1 MYTVPSSRDNET
13 ISVPTS
19 LRDSLSCLD
28 VVWADMF
35 ETEDINHDRVRQQ
48 QIDFLR
54 GAPPRWQNFYT
65 SVNQPTVVPLVKRD
79 GFNDLIQLVEIR
91 KRKGALI
98 TDAPLRYQSGSGGST
113 LAMQMLWHFRKDLR
127 CARAIDS
134 DLNTK
139 LSDLSKQVLDLFL
152 LSNEEHANQDRRTV
166 LLLLDTREKTD
177 NYVPIKNV
185 LCNKLIEE
193 IHKRGINTDTPV
205 VIILNCIPTDFTLTD
220 TMIIPPNL
228 SEETTKQLKEKVL
241 QQIRLQ
247 GKSQRKVTTINLHH
261 KDSSGSTLALEV
273 LSDLSKEF
281 TCETL
286 REPFNTDIAENK
298 VFTFE
303 IQNMANGLLR
313 IHKTHQKTVLLLLDN
328 KDDKSLHYLLKTLE
342 FKLTHADHPGFIIIN
357 AVCKSAVRV
366 PDVVKLKLELL
377 PDEKKRFDQKS
388 LEVKKEYK
396 KMSQKLHSFNI
407 MQRGFQ
413 REDAEKMIR
422 EEMANHIKKDPKSKG
437 TRLFSF
443 LALIN
448 SYVPGS
454 HLSKLLCKRFIGK
467 SEWPI
472 DDGKPSLEMILKPF
486 ENLIVSFSDGEQ
498 KADCIRLA
506 HPMIADACLK
516 LFTEHNVKR
525 SDVALDFLDS
535 MVRSN
540 KISYEQICKSMLVT
554 RLEGLTGKEMFS
566 KLILDILDEGENN
579 TKQCIDLLES
589 ASSLFSTNPF
599 YPQALARLYYIK
611 VKEENK
617 FEMAEKSAKEAIDR
631 DQEKSHIKD
640 TLGQVRKSH
649 LQRYFKN
656 PNRDIKVCLDIAKS
670 AIDAFHDE
678 AKTAEFESADTRFSN
693 RGLFGFLQVC
703 NVSCVMNLKEALEQ
717 EYKGDLRGDI
727 ESRYDF
733 FERYLVYSRPTPKQ
747 EEPAYFSED
756 VEECYIH
763 FFKQGE
769 QTGKMTLNEKKMKSF
784 AGLLHFLQSDI
795 NVLEKNWNAIANPQ
809 SDNETQMVHY
819 TLANII
825 LSQFDK
831 PCENLQ
837 DLQARLQE
845 LWKTE
850 ENHRSPEFYLSILLL
865 FWPDEAQ
872 TVNQDS
878 PNLENCVQYMSQSYE
893 RTYQKYLYGRYLV
906 PLFFLGKGSGL
917 QKLVHKKLF
926 KTDLELLT
934 NGDENVEVS
943 CLQRINGEVKKH
955 QVFAVRD
962 GQQIQVS
969 LYKRASVY
977 RDGEVSFYIGFTI
990 KGPVAYKIRYEEN
1003 SK

>member
-1 MYTVPSSRDNET
+1 MYTVPSSIDNET
-13 ISVPTS
+13 IPVPTS

-54 GAPPRWQNFYT
+54 GAPPKFLTFYP
-65 SVNQPTVVPLVKRD
+65 SGNQPTVVPLVERD
-79 GFNDLIQLVEIR
+79 GFNDLIQLVETS
-91 KRKGALI
+91 KRKHRLI
-98 TDAPLRYQSGSGGST
+98 TDAPLRYQPGSGGST
-113 LAMQMLWHFRKDLR
+113 LAMQVLLQFRKDLR

-134 DLNTK
+134 DLKTK

-152 LSNEEHANQDRRTV
+152 LSNEEHAKQDRRTV
-166 LLLLDTREKTD
+166 LLLLDTRDKMD

-220 TMIIPPNL
+220 TMMIPPNL
-228 SEETTKQLKEKVL
+228 SEETTKQFKEKVL

-247 GKSQRKVTTINLHH
+247 WKSQRKLTTIHLHH
-261 KDSSGSTLALEV
+261 KNSSGSTLALDV
-273 LSDLSKEF
+273 LSDLSEEF
-281 TCETL
+281 TFKNTRESDITSET
-286 REPFNTDIAENK
+286 
-298 VFTFE
+298 
-303 IQNMANGLLR
+303 
-313 IHKTHQKTVLLLLDN
+313 HKKTIFLLLDN
-328 KDDKSLHYLLKTLE
+328 KDDKPLRCLLKTLQ
-342 FKLTHADHPGFIIIN
+342 FKLKRADHPAFIIIN
-357 AVCKSAVRV
+357 VVSKTAVRL
-366 PDVVKLKLELL
+366 PDDVKLKMELL
-377 PDEKKRFDQKS
+377 PDEKERFAQKS
-388 LEVKKEYK
+388 LVVKREYK
-396 KMSQKLHSFNI
+396 KMSQKLPSFNI
-407 MQRGFQ
+407 MPRGFQ
-413 REDAEKMIR
+413 REDADKMIR
-422 EEMANHIKKDPKSKG
+422 EEMVNLIEKDSESSG

-454 HLSKLLCKRFIGK
+454 HLSKLLCKRFIDQ
-467 SEWPI
+467 SEWPS
-472 DDGKPSLEMILKPF
+472 DEGKPSLEMILKPF
-486 ENLIVSFSDGEQ
+486 EDLIVIFSDGEQ
-498 KADCIRLA
+498 KAECIRLA

-525 SDVALDFLDS
+525 SVIALDFLDS
-535 MVRSN
+535 MVKSN
-540 KISYEQICKSMLVT
+540 EISYDQLCMSMLVT
-554 RLEGLTGKEMFS
+554 RPEGLTGKETFS

-579 TKQCIDLLES
+579 TKQCIDLLKS
-589 ASSLFSTNPF
+589 ASSLFSTDPF
-599 YPQALARLYYIK
+599 YPQALARFYYIK

-617 FEMAEKSAKEAIDR
+617 YEKAEQWAVKAINR
-631 DQEKSHIKD
+631 DQEKSHVKD
-640 TLGQVRKSH
+640 TLGQVRKNH
-649 LQRYFKN
+649 LQSHFKKT
-656 PNRDIKVCLDIAKS
+656 PNKVCLDIAKS

-678 AKTAEFESADTRFSN
+678 AKAAEIESEKDTSFNN
-693 RGLFGFLQVC
+693 RGLLGFLQVC
-703 NVSCVMNLKEALEQ
+703 NVIFEINKKKDLEQ
-717 EYKGDLRGDI
+717 EYISGLRGDI

-733 FERYLVYSRPTPKQ
+733 FEWYLVYSRPSSKQ
-747 EEPAYFSED
+747 EEPAFLCKD
-756 VEECYIH
+756 VEECYMH
-763 FFKQGE
+763 YFKQGE
-769 QTGKMTLNEKKMKSF
+769 QTGKLTLNEKKMKSF
-784 AGLLHFLQSDI
+784 AGFLHFLQSDI
-795 NVLEKNWNAIANPQ
+795 NVLEQNWNAIANPQ
-809 SDNETQMVHY
+809 SNNETQMVLY

-850 ENHRSPEFYLSILLL
+850 EKHRSPEFYLLILLL

-893 RTYQKYLYGRYLV
+893 RKYQKYLRSRFLV

-917 QKLVHKKLF
+917 QRLVHKKLC

-934 NGDENVEVS
+934 EGDENVEVS
-943 CLQRINGEVKKH
+943 YLQRINGEVKKH
-955 QVFAVRD
+955 EVFAVRD

-969 LYKRASVY
+969 PCKRASVY
-977 RDGEVSFYIGFTI
+977 RDGEVSFYLGLTI
-990 KGPVAYKIRYEEN
+990 NGPVAYNIRHDEN